1 MKQISKNNIAKKLL
15 LKLKKEDQNL
25 VLRLDNKK
33 SDLAKISRK
42 HKVKLKKII
51 KEIGWPTIPKVGK
64 EASCAAWLI
73 VQHADHD
80 VKFQES
86 CLSLMKSLPEGDVLK
101 KQIAYLT
108 DRIMVNK
115 GKKQIYGTQFYLNK
129 KNVFGPR
136 PIKDLKNIEKRWQ
149 EMEMSSKSWETF
161 SDYKDCL
168 IKKYQK
174 DFKK

>member
-1 MKQISKNNIAKKLL
+1 MKQISKNDIAKKLL
-15 LKLKKEDQNL
+15 LKLKKEDQSL
-25 VLRLDNKK
+25 VLKLDAKK

-42 HKVKLKKII
+42 HKVELKKII
-51 KEIGWPTIPKVGK
+51 KEISWPAISKVGK

-73 VQHADHD
+73 AQHADHD
-80 VKFQES
+80 VKFQEN
-86 CLSLMKSLPEGDVLK
+86 CLNLMKNLPEGEIQK
-101 KQIAYLT
+101 KQIAYLI
-108 DRIMVNK
+108 DRILVNK
-115 GKKQIYGTQFYLNK
+115 NKKQEYGTQFYLNK
-129 KNVFGPR
+129 KNIFGPR

-149 EMEMSSKSWETF
+149 EMEMNSKSWKTF